1 VRLVVRGLLVLAAA
15 AVIAQ
20 SGAAAPARTQL
31 VTRPGS
37 VIFWNPRVG
46 LLGVGYCVPG
56 VGRCRGG
63 AVERTTDGGRTYHV
77 ALRTRQPVTALLKVG
92 SHGAIATPYGGLAWR
107 TLDGGRTWRHFLFKP
122 YFWATPQIA
131 LRFDAYYHGSTQLIA
146 LRVTHDGGRTFRRLT
161 DPCND
166 AVTFNAYADLVT
178 PKLWWILCVGRPAGG
193 TSDKAVFRTR
203 DGGKTWQTGA
213 ANLGPPNLRVHGGIG
228 LFGYPNGLAFARNGF
243 GIVTESQGTLYVT
256 RDGGLRFHAHREV
269 QRSDSDFDRAAAALS
284 SGTGYVLL
292 TAGFKARLVE
302 TRDFG
307 GTWNV
312 VRRWSS

>member
-1 VRLVVRGLLVLAAA
+1 VKLVLRGLLVVVAA
-15 AVIAQ
+15 AVVTQ

-37 VIFWNPRVG
+37 VIFWNAREG
-46 LLGVGYCVPG
+46 LLGVGYCVSK
-56 VGRCRGG
+56 VVRCRGG

-77 ALRTRQPVTALLKVG
+77 VLRTKGPVTALLTVG
-92 SHGAIATPYGGLAWR
+92 SHGAIATVSGGLAER
-107 TLDGGRTWRHFLFKP
+107 TLDGGRTWRQLLFKP
-122 YFWATPQIA
+122 YFWATPRIA
-131 LRFDAYYHGSTQLIA
+131 LRFDAYYKGSAQLLA
-146 LRVTHDGGRTFRRLT
+146 LRLSHDGGRTFRRLT

-166 AVTFNAYADLVT
+166 AVTFNAYAHLVT

-193 TSDKAVFRTR
+193 TADKAVFRTR

-243 GIVTESQGTLYVT
+243 GLVTESQGTLYVT
-256 RDGGLRFHAHREV
+256 RDGGLHFRA
-269 QRSDSDFDRAAAALS
+269 QRKVERPGPDYGAGAAAFS
-284 SGTGYVLL
+284 NGIGYVLL
-292 TAGFKARLVE
+292 RAGFATRLVK

-307 GTWNV
+307 RTWQV
-312 VRRWSS
+312 AERWSG